1 MPPKLFL
8 SGGIYFWKRRQA
20 ACSRWK
26 FTCFY
31 GTLSET
37 AFPSFNFHP
46 TTSCRFV
53 LHARAQ
59 KQTCLPNLKKPQT
72 WSIYTLTLPQS
83 ICPAASVVTQCCF
96 AFLTSWDYTPN
107 CLFRHST
114 WCHISCRWV
123 VSEKTQWH
131 LSARRR
137 EWVGRNIAENKIEQ
151 QKEQQNQ
158 DSIIQLREMVSC
170 IYFLY

>member
-1 MPPKLFL
+1 MPPKLLL
-8 SGGIYFWKRRQA
+8 SGGIYFWKWRQA

-37 AFPSFNFHP
+37 VFPSFNFHP
-46 TTSCRFV
+46 TTSCQFV
-53 LHARAQ
+53 LHAHAQ

-72 WSIYTLTLPQS
+72 WSIYTLSLPQS

-96 AFLTSWDYTPN
+96 AFLTPWAYIPD
-107 CLFRHST
+107 CHFRHST
-114 WCHISCRWV
+114 WCHISCRGV

-131 LSARRR
+131 LSAWRR

-151 QKEQQNQ
+151 Q
-158 DSIIQLREMVSC
+158 
-170 IYFLY
+170 

>member
-1 MPPKLFL
+1 MEELRWDVTQIVSKW
-8 SGGIYFWKRRQA
+8 GIYFWKWRQA

-31 GTLSET
+31 GTLSEMLSL
-37 AFPSFNFHP
+37 PSTFIPLPPANLYYTHMHK
-46 TTSCRFV
+46 SK
-53 LHARAQ
+53 HA
-59 KQTCLPNLKKPQT
+59 PKKTQT
-72 WSIYTLTLPQS
+72 WSIYTLTLPHS

-96 AFLTSWDYTPN
+96 AFLTSWDYVPN
-107 CLFRHST
+107 CHLRHST
-114 WCHISCRWV
+114 WCHISCGGG

-151 QKEQQNQ
+151 QKEQQN
-158 DSIIQLREMVSC
+158 
-170 IYFLY
+170 